1 MLEQMTRTIQRD
13 IEQILNFAA
22 LIQEK
27 LPDCKVFILAS
38 TLRSDNAKANP
49 TVKQLTNYLL

>member
-13 IEQILNFAA
+13 IEQILNFKS

-27 LPDCKVFILAS
+27 LPDYKVFILTP
-38 TLRSDNAKANP
+38 TLRLDNGKANP
-49 TVKQLTNYLL
+49 TAKPAICYN